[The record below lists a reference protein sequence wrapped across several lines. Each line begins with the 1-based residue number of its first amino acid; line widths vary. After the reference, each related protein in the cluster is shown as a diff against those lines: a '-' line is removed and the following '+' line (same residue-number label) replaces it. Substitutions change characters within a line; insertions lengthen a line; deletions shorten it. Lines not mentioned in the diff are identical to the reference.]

1 MSKARDNL
9 RAAVHA
15 IQKAEQVSEKRSA
28 IAERHI
34 IKNQTT
40 NYDKLCQFITRKEH
54 KSARR

>member
-28 IAERHI
+28 IAERYI
-34 IKNQTT
+34 IKHQTT
-40 NYDKLCQFITRKEH
+40 NYDRLCQFTTGKEH
-54 KSARR
+54 KSARK